1 MSAAEACHVCGR
13 LLVGRDVAICNV
25 CDRPFH
31 LRVRTDTDGED
42 CGIVV
47 LNERYL
53 ALDFT
58 CFACLGR
65 GSEPAVGSRH

>member
-1 MSAAEACHVCGR
+1 
-13 LLVGRDVAICNV
+13 
-25 CDRPFH
+25 
-31 LRVRTDTDGED
+31 
-42 CGIVV
+42 V